1 MRLAGSPAAR
11 PDGRSKLAHAYGRSL
26 RTLHLLAHTLLL
38 LVCSALAART
48 PALLAA
54 WSPTRPSSTRLPSTT
69 SSSSRLS
76 PDSEL
81 RDLSSS
87 PCSRARTAWC
97 VPSSVHSSPVPDPPL
112 TLSTAQDEPLLPTR
126 ASSPTPSQQQ
136 QHRPRPLS
144 TTTRALLALAAV
156 TLTLYLLAAPSSTRS
171 TPALAPLEAHHA
183 AAAHPAERLAQLNS
197 DYDPH
202 REGYGVGSTDL
213 RAYAAGLRRTLAQVL
228 ARGSGEGRA
237 QGAMPDDDDEE
248 RDGLA
253 PPLVDDDA
261 LVDALE
267 CRLALDGRE
276 CPAAA
281 RAIPPDLYATAR
293 TVSPVPSALQSWLGG
308 GASASPLRLH
318 LLSSEAIVAFIA
330 RRFPALSQA
339 YAALPIPILRYDL
352 FRLVVLAARGGVYTD
367 ADTRLL
373 RPFPRAE
380 WPADVDDRTDPALRL
395 ASSSLSGNSTAHA
408 DAPPALVIGLEWASS
423 SPARAQENARNAL
436 YNREAGVVQWTFGAA
451 AGHPVLLDAVRRV
464 LRHTERV
471 AALEGEGEG
480 AGEGEGEGEGVGGD
494 EERWKEDGV
503 DEGPLQFDPRA
514 ERMVLEWS
522 GPAVLTDS
530 VARCAHSLSLSLPSP
545 SSC

>member
-1 MRLAGSPAAR
+1 M
-11 PDGRSKLAHAYGRSL
+11 
-26 RTLHLLAHTLLL
+26 
-38 LVCSALAART
+38 
-48 PALLAA
+48 
-54 WSPTRPSSTRLPSTT
+54 
-69 SSSSRLS
+69 
-76 PDSEL
+76 
-81 RDLSSS
+81 
-87 PCSRARTAWC
+87 
-97 VPSSVHSSPVPDPPL
+97 PDPPL

-144 TTTRALLALAAV
+144 TATRALLALAAV

-171 TPALAPLEAHHA
+171 PLALAPLEAHH
-183 AAAHPAERLAQLNS
+183 AAHPAERLAQLNA

-261 LVDALE
+261 LADALE
-267 CRLALDGRE
+267 CRLALDGRA

-308 GASASPLRLH
+308 GASASASPLRLH

-395 ASSSLSGNSTAHA
+395 ASASASLSGNSTSHA
-408 DAPPALVIGLEWASS
+408 DAPPALVIGLEWASA

-471 AALEGEGEG
+471 ATLEREGEG
-480 AGEGEGEGEGVGGD
+480 AGEGEGEGEGGD

-530 VARCAHSLSLSLPSP
+530 VARCVPLSLSCSLLSPSP
-545 SSC
+545 C

>member
-1 MRLAGSPAAR
+1 MLERKDSVVC
-11 PDGRSKLAHAYGRSL
+11 
-26 RTLHLLAHTLLL
+26 L
-38 LVCSALAART
+38 LVALRFA
-48 PALLAA
+48 PHPQL
-54 WSPTRPSSTRLPSTT
+54 TRST
-69 SSSSRLS
+69 
-76 PDSEL
+76 
-81 RDLSSS
+81 
-87 PCSRARTAWC
+87 
-97 VPSSVHSSPVPDPPL
+97 V
-112 TLSTAQDEPLLPTR
+112 QDEPLLPTR

-144 TTTRALLALAAV
+144 TTTRALLALVAV
-156 TLTLYLLAAPSSTRS
+156 SLALYLLAAPSSGPS
-171 TPALAPLEAHHA
+171 LSPAPALEVHHA
-183 AAAHPAERLAQLNS
+183 AALVHPAERLAQLNA

-213 RAYAAGLRRTLAQVL
+213 RAYAAAVRRTLAQVL
-228 ARGSGEGRA
+228 ERGEGGRGP
-237 QGAMPDDDDEE
+237 GAMPDEGEADDD
-248 RDGLA
+248 DDSVA

-261 LVDALE
+261 LGEALE

-308 GASASPLRLH
+308 ASPLRLH
-318 LLSSEAIVAFIA
+318 LLSSEAIVAFVA
-330 RRFPALSQA
+330 RRFPALSRA
-339 YAALPIPILRYDL
+339 YDRLPIPILRYDL

-373 RPFPRAE
+373 RPFPFAE

-395 ASSSLSGNSTAHA
+395 ASSSRSPSSSSSLANSTSHA
-408 DAPPALVIGLEWASS
+408 GAPPALVIGLEWASS
-423 SPARAQENARNAL
+423 SPARAQQNALNPL

-471 AALEGEGEG
+471 ATLEGEE
-480 AGEGEGEGEGVGGD
+480 EGEGRD

-503 DEGPLQFDPRA
+503 DEGALQFDPRA
-514 ERMVLEWS
+514 ARMVLEWS
-522 GPAVLTDS
+522 GPAVLTDA
-530 VARCAHSLSLSLPSP
+530 VARYLRTRHGASLPALAHALSRTP
-545 SSC
+545 RPIRVGDVLLLPMQALNARTDAQVGWKVLDWALGRGWAPWKGAGGDEGWGWGGGIVVHEHAASWWKQRIGKDKN